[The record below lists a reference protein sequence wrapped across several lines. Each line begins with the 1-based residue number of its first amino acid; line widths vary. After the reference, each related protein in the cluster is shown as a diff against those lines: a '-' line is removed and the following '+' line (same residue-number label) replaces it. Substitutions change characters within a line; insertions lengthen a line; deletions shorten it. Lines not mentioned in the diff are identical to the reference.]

1 MDDDALEQI
10 GENPE
15 QVDGCEL
22 VCEDDEILIADPRQK
37 TWYCLKKIGP
47 MPLLCPGGFKTGK
60 TKLWIYS
67 GIKCLSWKL
76 EEDSGP

>member
-1 MDDDALEQI
+1 MDEDALEQI

-60 TKLWIYS
+60 TN
-67 GIKCLSWKL
+67 L
-76 EEDSGP
+76 EYNQVSNV

>member
-60 TKLWIYS
+60 TNFEYLQVSNASAENLRRI
-67 GIKCLSWKL
+67 
-76 EEDSGP
+76 